1 MTADTGGVMSER
13 RRLENRRP
21 SETFNFEVGNLRYT
35 ATVSRFS
42 DGRVAE
48 VFLSNT
54 KPSSQSDV
62 NARDAAVAA
71 SLAFQFGCPLDVLRR
86 ALLRDPRGKASSP
99 LGCTLDII
107 AGEEKQVP

>member
-1 MTADTGGVMSER
+1 MSER
-13 RRLENRRP
+13 RRLDSRRP
-21 SETFNFEVGNLRYT
+21 SETFNFEVGNLRYA

-71 SLAFQFGCPLDVLRR
+71 SLAFQFGCPLGVLRR
-86 ALLRDPRGKASSP
+86 ALLRDPRGIASSP
-99 LGCTLDII
+99 LGCALDQL
-107 AGEEKQVP
+107 GDDE

>member
-1 MTADTGGVMSER
+1 MSER
-13 RRLENRRP
+13 RRLDNLRP

-48 VFLSNT
+48 V
-54 KPSSQSDV
+54 D
-62 NARDAAVAA
+62 ARDAAVAA

-86 ALLRDPRGKASSP
+86 ALLRDPHGKASSP
-99 LGCTLDII
+99 LGCALDQL
-107 AGEEKQVP
+107 GGDK